1 MGRRAESAEGRGFR
15 YTFCMEHRTRAG
27 MAGRAL
33 GAAALACAAFFGVGC
48 AKPLFSPEDER
59 TQFDRF
65 DVVRNQ
71 YASQNIEDE
80 YGRKRPNLRA
90 RLLPKN

>member
-1 MGRRAESAEGRGFR
+1 
-15 YTFCMEHRTRAG
+15 
-27 MAGRAL
+27 MAGRTLAAMSL
-33 GAAALACAAFFGVGC
+33 GVAAALALSGC

-59 TQFDRF
+59 TQYDRF

-71 YASQNIEDE
+71 HAAQNIVDE